1 MLFLSLRAKNFEAM
15 HFNIEEYI
23 YTIEIV
29 AMCVYGFTGVLALKP
44 EKNDLINVILLG
56 LIASTGGGAVR
67 DVLLDRP
74 VFFIKD
80 VNYLVAPIVPIIIVF
95 YFYPR
100 MQRFNKL
107 LAYLDAI
114 GLALFVASTTS
125 SVLADGYRPIIAIIM
140 GVITGV
146 FGGIMRDTIINR
158 KPMIMGRT
166 FYITPAVIGAVI
178 YVFFN
183 RWMED
188 KLAVLISFI
197 VVVTLRTAS
206 IKWDWYLP
214 AFMLFKHAEDDEE
227 EEPKPKPQITHHR

>member
-1 MLFLSLRAKNFEAM
+1 M

-80 VNYLVAPIVPIIIVF
+80 VNYLIAPILPIVIVF
-95 YFYPR
+95 YFYPKIK
-100 MQRFNKL
+100 RFNKL
-107 LAYLDAI
+107 LAYMDSI
-114 GLALFVASTTS
+114 GLALFVASSTS
-125 SVLADGYRPIIAIIM
+125 SVLADGYEPIIAIIM

-146 FGGIMRDTIINR
+146 FGGMLRDIVINR

-166 FYITPAVIGAVI
+166 FYITPAVIGAVLC
-178 YVFFN
+178 VLLHN
-183 RWMED
+183 LLGD
-188 KLAVLISFI
+188 KLAVFISFL
-197 VVVTLRTAS
+197 VVMLLRSAS
-206 IKWDWYLP
+206 IRWDWYLP
-214 AFMLFKHAEDDEE
+214 GFMLFKHTEE
-227 EEPKPKPQITHHR
+227 EEG

>member
-1 MLFLSLRAKNFEAM
+1 M

-23 YTIEIV
+23 YAIEII

-74 VFFIKD
+74 VFFITD
-80 VNYLVAPIVPIIIVF
+80 VNYLVAPILPIIIVF

-100 MQRFNKL
+100 IKRIDKL

-114 GLALFVASTTS
+114 GLALFVASATS
-125 SVLADGYRPIIAIIM
+125 SVLADGYKPIIAIIM
-140 GVITGV
+140 GVITAV
-146 FGGIMRDTIINR
+146 FGGIMRDAVINR

-166 FYITPAVIGAVI
+166 FYITPALIGAVLC
-178 YVFFN
+178 VLCS
-183 RWMED
+183 RWVGD
-188 KLAVLISFI
+188 KIGVLISFI
-197 VVVTLRTAS
+197 LVLTLRTAS
-206 IKWDWYLP
+206 IRWDWYLP
-214 AFMLFKHAEDDEE
+214 GFMLFKHAEDEE
-227 EEPKPKPQITHHR
+227 E